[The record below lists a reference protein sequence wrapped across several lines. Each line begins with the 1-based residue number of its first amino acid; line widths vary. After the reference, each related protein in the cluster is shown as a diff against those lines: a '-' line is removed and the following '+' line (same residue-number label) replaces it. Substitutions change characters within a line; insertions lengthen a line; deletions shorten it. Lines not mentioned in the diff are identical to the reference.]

1 MISPYTVTTIRE
13 ATPRPAHHGAEVAD
27 AGAAQQTDVTY
38 GPQTN
43 MSEDRSSTPEHVAQN
58 VQAVIEPSKS
68 HDNDGTSIEVE
79 LAKPDTQNETALN
92 VVGVH
97 DDKSPIETPPA
108 SGSVSVVPSS
118 HGDNVQYLG
127 CIYRTT
133 FALEF

>member
-1 MISPYTVTTIRE
+1 MISPQTVTTIRE

-38 GPQTN
+38 GPQTK
-43 MSEDRSSTPEHVAQN
+43 MSEDHSPAPDNVAQN
-58 VQAVIEPSKS
+58 VQAAMESSKS
-68 HDNDGTSIEVE
+68 HEGTSLEVE

-97 DDKSPIETPPA
+97 DDKSPTETMPA
-108 SGSVSVVPSS
+108 SDSVSVVPSS

-127 CIYRTT
+127 CIYRKTS
-133 FALEF
+133 ALEF